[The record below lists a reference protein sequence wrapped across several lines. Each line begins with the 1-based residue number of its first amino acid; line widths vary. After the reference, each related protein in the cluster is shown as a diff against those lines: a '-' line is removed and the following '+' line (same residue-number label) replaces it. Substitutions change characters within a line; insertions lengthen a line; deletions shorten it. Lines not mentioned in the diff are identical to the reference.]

1 MMEMRTNMTSRQRL
15 FFSIQPLRAL
25 LEAFILGV
33 GGSLFL
39 YVAERWLFPTTSVPL
54 QLSLN
59 VIWVSACVL
68 LFVLRL
74 RIPKVFLQRQSFY
87 DGMVAIVLCLL
98 LSGTQLVFTLIW
110 LPDWIASP
118 PFRDIPRSELF
129 IPLLTFLYFCE
140 FVVLRVVARI
150 VLFWNHLRRT
160 QLLWALTHAHV
171 MLVAM
176 GGAVLV
182 LLFEVL
188 IIHYSPN
195 ILLIIPATLGLLS
208 VSIIALAAIVPP
220 SVLFSYLVIRRTTR
234 RVKELAIATSMLRQG
249 NYAVRVPVMGED
261 EVAQLQENFN
271 AMAIDLERAMRD
283 LQGERDRVAALL
295 QSRREL
301 IANVSHELRTPMA
314 TLRSYL
320 ETTLTHWDEM
330 APETLN
336 HDLQVMENEAIHLQG
351 LVEDLF
357 TLARSEV
364 GRLTL
369 RCVPT
374 DVVALAER
382 IVETTAPL
390 AWRASKVEVVVDAS
404 PNVPDALVDPDRLE
418 QVLRNLLHNGIRHT
432 PPGGIVVV
440 ALSAKEDVVILQVKD
455 TGEGIAPADVPRIWE
470 RFYRSQSTRT
480 RMGGSGTGLGLALVK
495 EWTEAMG
502 GTVAVESV
510 LGEGSCF
517 TLRLSKACSTGKLPP
532 AHRRY

>member
-1 MMEMRTNMTSRQRL
+1 MAMRTTMTHKQGL
-15 FFSIQPLRAL
+15 FFSTQPLRAL
-25 LEAFILGV
+25 LESVMLGA
-33 GGSLFL
+33 GGNLVL
-39 YVAERWLFPTTSVPL
+39 YIAERLLFPTSSPSW

-59 VIWVSACVL
+59 VVWGSACIL

-74 RIPKVFLQRQSFY
+74 RVPKVFLQRQSFY
-87 DGMVAIVLCLL
+87 DGFVAIVLCLI
-98 LSGTQLVFTLIW
+98 LSGIQLVFMLIW
-110 LPDWIASP
+110 LPDWSANS
-118 PFRDIPRSELF
+118 PFRGIPRTELF
-129 IPLLTFLYFCE
+129 IPLLAFVYLSE
-140 FVVLRVVARI
+140 FMVIRVIAHI

-171 MLVAM
+171 MLVAL
-176 GGAVLV
+176 GAGLLILV
-182 LLFEVL
+182 FEAL
-188 IIHYSPN
+188 IIHFAPN
-195 ILLIIPATLGLLS
+195 ILLVIPATLGLLV
-208 VSIIALAAIVPP
+208 VSIIALAAVVPP
-220 SVLFSYLVIRRTTR
+220 SALFSYLVLRRTTR
-234 RVKELAIATSMLRQG
+234 RVKELAIATSILRQG

-261 EVAQLQENFN
+261 EVAQLQANFN

-330 APETLN
+330 QPKVLH

-369 RCVPT
+369 NCVPT
-374 DVVALAER
+374 NVVALVER

-390 AWRASKVEVVVDAS
+390 AWRASKVEVVVDAM
-404 PNVPDALVDPDRLE
+404 PNMPSALIDPDRLE
-418 QVLRNLLHNGIRHT
+418 QALRNLLHNGVRHT
-432 PPGGIVVV
+432 PPGGIVAV
-440 ALSAKEDVVILQVKD
+440 ALNTDADTIILQVKD
-455 TGEGIAPADVPRIWE
+455 TGEGIAPADLLHIWE
-470 RFYRSQSTRT
+470 RFYRSQSPRT

-502 GTVAVESV
+502 GTVAVESM
-510 LGEGSCF
+510 LGEGTCF
-517 TLRLSKACSTGKLPP
+517 TLCLPKACDTIAPLHFGT
-532 AHRRY
+532 